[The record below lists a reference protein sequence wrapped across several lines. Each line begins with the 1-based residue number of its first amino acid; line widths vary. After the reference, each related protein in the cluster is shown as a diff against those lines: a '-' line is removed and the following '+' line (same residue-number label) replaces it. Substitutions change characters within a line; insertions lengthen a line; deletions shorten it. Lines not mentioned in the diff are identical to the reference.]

1 MRDLIKK
8 ILREE
13 SEVTEMGLSMSKLKA
28 AQPKNYLVRSLKD
41 REKTADLKKQ
51 MKEATQK
58 CNTLYSDI
66 TQELKKI
73 KWQDIILEEHGGF
86 FYFML
91 PKKITDKMFQM
102 CENYDELEINNSLN
116 GLTSPE
122 KMKQMCSDYNKFIY
136 RAYIYLYLDYPRNR
150 THFPQGLPKSLL
162 GYNLGVKIYRKILS
176 KAKFIQSERNASKDA
191 QEMYRKLMQMPD
203 VNVVAYPNSVLLI
216 EDGLPKDEVID
227 ILTESIYLY
236 YQMYPSRKLILNKTI
251 LLSSKLL
258 KLIGESNFLNM
269 LYELFYYSKKADR
282 DAFEHL
288 GYKIKGKKYD
298 DDEDDY
304 DDEDE
309 DDYDYEDDDD
319 DEDDYD
325 GYGLTGD
332 EEDKDKV

>member
-1 MRDLIKK
+1 MIFILYMRDLIKK

-13 SEVTEMGLSMSKLKA
+13 SEVTEMGISMSKLKA
-28 AQPKNYLVRSLKD
+28 AQPKNYLVKSLKD
-41 REKTADLKKQ
+41 KEKTADLKKQ
-51 MKEATQK
+51 MKAATQK
-58 CNTLYSDI
+58 CNTLYSQI

-73 KWQDIILEEHGGF
+73 KWQDIILEEYGGF
-86 FYFML
+86 FYFTL
-91 PKKITDKMFQM
+91 PKKITDKMFEM
-102 CENYDELEINNSLN
+102 CENYYELEVNNSLN

-122 KMKQMCSDYNKFIY
+122 KMKQMCYDYNNFIY
-136 RAYIYLYLDYPRNR
+136 KEHIYLYLDYPRNR

-176 KAKFIQSERNASKDA
+176 KAKFIQSQGDASKDA

-203 VNVVAYPNSVLLI
+203 VNAVVYPDETLLI
-216 EDGLPKDEVID
+216 EDGLPKEYVID
-227 ILTESIYLY
+227 VLTESIYRY
-236 YQMYPSRKLILNKTI
+236 YQRFPSRKLILNKTI

-258 KLIGESNFLNM
+258 KLVGESNFLNM

-288 GYKIKGKKYD
+288 GYKIKGGKYD
-298 DDEDDY
+298 DDYDDY
-304 DDEDE
+304 DDED
-309 DDYDYEDDDD
+309 DYDD

-332 EEDKDKV
+332 EEDEDKI

>member
-1 MRDLIKK
+1 
-8 ILREE
+8 
-13 SEVTEMGLSMSKLKA
+13 MGISMSKLKA
-28 AQPKNYLVRSLKD
+28 AQPKNYLVKSLKD
-41 REKTADLKKQ
+41 KEKTADLKKQ
-51 MKEATQK
+51 MKAATQK
-58 CNTLYSDI
+58 CNTLYSQI

-73 KWQDIILEEHGGF
+73 KWQDIILEEYGGF
-86 FYFML
+86 FYFTL
-91 PKKITDKMFQM
+91 PKKITDKMFEM
-102 CENYDELEINNSLN
+102 CENYYELEVNNSLN

-122 KMKQMCSDYNKFIY
+122 KMKQMCYDYNNFIY
-136 RAYIYLYLDYPRNR
+136 KEHIYLYLDYPRNR

-203 VNVVAYPNSVLLI
+203 VNVVAYPDSVLLI

-236 YQMYPSRKLILNKTI
+236 YQMYPNRKLILNRTI
-251 LLSSKLL
+251 LISSKLL
-258 KLIGESNFLNM
+258 KLVGESNLLNM
-269 LYELFYYSKKADR
+269 MYELFYYSKKTDR
-282 DAFEHL
+282 DAFKHL
-288 GYKIKGKKYD
+288 GYKIKGKKY
-298 DDEDDY
+298 EDDY
-304 DDEDE
+304 EDDDE

-332 EEDKDKV
+332 EEDEDKV

>member
-13 SEVTEMGLSMSKLKA
+13 SEVTEMGLSMDKLKA
-28 AQPKNYLVRSLKD
+28 SQPKNYLVRSLKD

-51 MKEATQK
+51 MKSATQK
-58 CNTLYSDI
+58 CNTLYSEI

-73 KWQDIILEEHGGF
+73 KWEDIILEEHGGF

-91 PKKITDKMFQM
+91 PKKIIDKMFQM
-102 CENYDELEINNSLN
+102 CENYDVLEINKSFN

-136 RAYIYLYLDYPRNR
+136 QPHIYLYLDYPRNR
-150 THFPQGLPKSLL
+150 THFPEGLPKSLL

-203 VNVVAYPNSVLLI
+203 VNVVAYPDSVLLI

-236 YQMYPSRKLILNKTI
+236 YQMYPNRKLILNRTI
-251 LLSSKLL
+251 LISSKLL
-258 KLIGESNFLNM
+258 KLVGESNLLNM
-269 LYELFYYSKKADR
+269 MYELFYYSKKTDR
-282 DAFEHL
+282 DAFKHL
-288 GYKIKGKKYD
+288 GYKIKGKKY
-298 DDEDDY
+298 EDDY
-304 DDEDE
+304 EDDDE

-332 EEDKDKV
+332 EEDEDKV